1 MDRKVFYNGT
11 ILTMQAEG
19 HTVEA
24 VYAVGDRIAAVG
36 KRDDVFRQ
44 ITDDTERIDL
54 EGKTLIPGFIE
65 SHAHVTDWAECEF
78 LQFTCCHIK
87 KIAELQDLIRENAGT
102 KKAGEWVV
110 GYGYNDSMV
119 EEMRHLRRADLDA
132 ACADRPVFV
141 MHGSGHLAYV
151 NSKALEC
158 CGIRADTPIPEGGRG
173 EIHLGDDGLPS
184 GLLVG
189 QAYNLALGVIPK
201 YTVEEYKGALRKG
214 IAAANAKGVCSI
226 GDGSIGYMGNQRQ
239 LLRALHELEKEGDL
253 NLRFYLAIMD
263 YGYVPFMDGG
273 LATGFGSESLKLGS
287 VKLLLDGSIQGRTA
301 SVGEPYLGTDG
312 KGLLHHTPEDLQ
324 ARVERY
330 HRGGCQIAIHTNGDN
345 AIEEAVG
352 AIEKAQA
359 ACPRPDARHMLIH
372 CQMVSEAQLD
382 RMARS
387 GIIANFFV
395 GHVHLWGDL
404 HRDRFIGDRALRMDP
419 AASARRR
426 NMPFCLHTDLPVTP
440 LDPILS
446 MYAAVTRRTLSG
458 KVLGADQRISVY
470 DALRA
475 WTVNAA
481 HSMFGE
487 KVKGVL
493 REGCLADL
501 VVLSQNPLET
511 APDDLRDV
519 QVVRT
524 VVGGRTVYR
533 ASTTPQPF
541 RSQA

>member
-24 VYAVGDRIAAVG
+24 VYTIGDRIAAIG
-36 KRDDVFRQ
+36 SRDEVFRQ
-44 ITDDTERIDL
+44 ITEDTERIDL

-78 LQFTCCHIK
+78 LQFTCYHIK
-87 KIAELQDLIRENAGT
+87 DIAELQDMIRENAKA
-102 KKAGEWVV
+102 KKAGEWVI

-119 EEMRHLRRADLDA
+119 AEMRHLERADIDA
-132 ACADRPVFV
+132 ACADHPVFI

-151 NSKALEC
+151 NSKALEIC
-158 CGIRADTPIPEGGRG
+158 NIHADTPIPEGGQG
-173 EIHLGDDGLPS
+173 EIRLGADGLPS

-189 QAYNLALGVIPK
+189 QAYNLALSVIPK
-201 YTVEEYKGALRKG
+201 YTVEEYKGAFRKG

-226 GDGSIGYMGNQRQ
+226 GDGSIGYMGNQWQ
-239 LLRALHELEKEGDL
+239 ILRAFHELEKEGGL
-253 NLRFYLAIMD
+253 NLRFYLVIMD
-263 YGYVPFMDGG
+263 YGYIPFMEGG
-273 LATGFGSESLKLGS
+273 LVTGFGSESLQLGS
-287 VKLLLDGSIQGRTA
+287 IKLLLDGSIQGRTA
-301 SVGEPYLGTDG
+301 SVKEPYLGTDE

-345 AIEEAVG
+345 AIEEAID
-352 AIEKAQA
+352 AIGKAQA
-359 ACPRPDARHMLIH
+359 AYPRPDARHMLIH
-372 CQMVSEAQLD
+372 CQMASEEQLD
-382 RMARS
+382 RMAKL

-395 GHVHLWGDL
+395 GHVHVWGDL
-404 HRDRFIGDRALRMDP
+404 HRDRFIGERAFRMDP
-419 AASARRR
+419 VASAKKRD
-426 NMPFCLHTDLPVTP
+426 MPFCLHTDLPVTP

-446 MYAAVTRRTLSG
+446 MYAATARRTKSG
-458 KVLGADQRISVY
+458 QILGEDQRVSVY

-487 KVKGVL
+487 TVKGTI
-493 REGCLADL
+493 REGFLADL
-501 VVLSQNPLET
+501 VVLSRNPLET
-511 APDDLRDV
+511 APDDLLDV

-524 VVGGRTVYR
+524 VVGGKTVYR
-533 ASTTPQPF
+533 A
-541 RSQA
+541 